1 MCWNENINKRG
12 KYGKVINE
20 SVENFFFVEIKFGC
34 FVIGIFDF

>member
-1 MCWNENINKRG
+1 MEKLLM
-12 KYGKVINE
+12 KD